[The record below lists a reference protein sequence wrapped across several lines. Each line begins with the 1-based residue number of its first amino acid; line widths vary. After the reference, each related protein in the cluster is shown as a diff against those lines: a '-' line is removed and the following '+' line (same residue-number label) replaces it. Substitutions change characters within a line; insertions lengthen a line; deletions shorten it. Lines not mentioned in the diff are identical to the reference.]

1 MSRCASFNG
10 RSNHEQLWLSIS
22 PWCPRPVGAPLRRHD
37 GGKIRDSATLGRC
50 AERAPAGIPALGPA
64 DAGNDGP
71 DGIAQSAGSGGAAA
85 TPQIRRGVASSR
97 LAISP
102 RLPAVD
108 RQLRARN
115 GRLIQVNV
123 AAPLRYVRK
132 SRTLKEKA
140 DVLRQPEHAPTEDV
154 PTSGRYELLNVFGTA
169 TGEVLYASEGERL
182 PAAPRSYTWRL
193 VAIDEPLEVAR
204 RRVLE
209 AEKGI
214 TRQESLV
221 QRRERGGHV
230 EIAKLGRDMLRAL
243 QGSLQAANNYVK
255 RLKAFLH

>member
-1 MSRCASFNG
+1 
-10 RSNHEQLWLSIS
+10 
-22 PWCPRPVGAPLRRHD
+22 
-37 GGKIRDSATLGRC
+37 
-50 AERAPAGIPALGPA
+50 
-64 DAGNDGP
+64 
-71 DGIAQSAGSGGAAA
+71 
-85 TPQIRRGVASSR
+85 
-97 LAISP
+97 
-102 RLPAVD
+102 
-108 RQLRARN
+108 
-115 GRLIQVNV
+115 
-123 AAPLRYVRK
+123 
-132 SRTLKEKA
+132 LKETA
-140 DVLRQPEHAPTEDV
+140 DVLRQSEHAPTDDV

-169 TGEVLYASEGERL
+169 TGEVLYASQGERL

-221 QRRERGGHV
+221 QQRERGGHV

-255 RLKAFLH
+255 RLKALLH